1 MIRGREIKGSYFE
14 KANIDEA
21 RLWKHKRPSLTTLDI
36 ELTERCNCNC
46 IHCYI
51 NLPVDNEHAIQREAS
66 AETLKGIIREAAS
79 LGCLRVRFTG
89 GEPLLREDFAEL
101 YMFARRLGLR
111 VALFT
116 NATLITSEL
125 AKLMASTPPLEPIEI
140 TVYGMERDS
149 YESVTRTP
157 GSFEA
162 AWQGINLILKE
173 GIPFIVK
180 GALLPPNKLEMKMFE
195 SWASTIPWMN
205 RPPLYSVLFDLRSR
219 RDSAEKNHR
228 IQSLRLSPDDLI
240 EFTSRRHEDYLREM
254 RELCS
259 KFTQPPG
266 RGLFPCGAGVSGG
279 CVDAYGTL
287 QLCLLL
293 RHPDTVYDLKE
304 GSLTHAMKEFFPKVR
319 QLKAQNLAYLKRCA
333 CCFLNGLCEQCPAK
347 SWMEYGTLDKPV
359 EYFCE
364 ITHAQARNVGLLR
377 DNEMS
382 WEVGDWRERVK
393 RFSGSGAIHQVNGS
407 LKDASR

>member
-1 MIRGREIKGSYFE
+1 MIKNPYYA
-14 KANIDEA
+14 KVDMDEA
-21 RLWKHKRPSLTTLDI
+21 RLWERKRPALVTLDI

-51 NLPVDNEHAIQREAS
+51 NLPADDGNAIQRELS
-66 AETLKGIIREAAS
+66 TEELQGILREAAS
-79 LGCLRVRFTG
+79 LGCLRIRFTG
-89 GEPLLREDFAEL
+89 GEPLLREDFSEL
-101 YMFARRLGLR
+101 YMSARRLGLR

-116 NATLITSEL
+116 NATLVTPKLAEL
-125 AKLMASTPPLEPIEI
+125 LASIPPLQPIEI

-149 YESVTRTP
+149 YESVTRTS

-162 AWQGINLILKE
+162 AWQGINLLLE
-173 GIPFIVK
+173 GKVRFIVK
-180 GALLPPNKLEMKMFE
+180 GAVLPPNKMEVERFE
-195 SWASTIPWMN
+195 SWASTIPWMD
-205 RPPLYSVLFDLRSR
+205 RSPSYSMLFDLRSR

-228 IQSLRLSPDDLI
+228 IQSLRLSPDEVI
-240 EFTSRRHEDYLREM
+240 EFTSRRREDHLREM

-304 GSLTHAMKEFFPKVR
+304 GSLAHAMREFFPKVR
-319 QLKAQNLAYLKRCA
+319 QLKAQNLDYLNRCA
-333 CCFLNGLCEQCPAK
+333 RCFLNGLCEQCPAK
-347 SWMEYGTLDKPV
+347 SWMEHGTLDTPV
-359 EYFCE
+359 DYLCE
-364 ITHAQARNVGLLR
+364 ITHAQARNLGLLGGR
-377 DNEMS
+377 EMS

-393 RFSGSGAIHQVNGS
+393 RFSGSGAIHQDNVS
-407 LKDASR
+407 VWDTSK